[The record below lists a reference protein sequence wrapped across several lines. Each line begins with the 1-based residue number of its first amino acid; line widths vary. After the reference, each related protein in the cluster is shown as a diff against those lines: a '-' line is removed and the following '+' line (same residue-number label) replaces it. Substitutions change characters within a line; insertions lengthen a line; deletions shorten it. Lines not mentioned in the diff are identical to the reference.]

1 MKHVLAQLKQYKKD
15 TFLTIGFTILEVILE
30 VLLPF
35 ITAKIIDDGLQQ
47 SNMSV
52 ILRLGI
58 IMIVFAA
65 VSLFSG
71 AMAGKFAAS
80 ASSGLAANLREALYI
95 RVQGFSFS
103 NIDKFSTAG
112 LVTRMTTDVTNLWS
126 ISVRERCESSVMNYL
141 KIWNRFQSNIL
152 IPMHMEISCLSIRM
166 ILIR

>member
-112 LVTRMTTDVTNLWS
+112 LVTRMTTDVTNIQNS
-126 ISVRERCESSVMNYL
+126 
-141 KIWNRFQSNIL
+141 FQ
-152 IPMHMEISCLSIRM
+152 M
-166 ILIR
+166 LIRIAVRAPLYCQSIIKESENLDPG